1 MMTDD
6 VIFEAS
12 FGKHPWAVVEWVT
25 TGTPRG
31 SGRYETH
38 GCDILSL
45 RDGKISAKRSYR
57 KASL

>member
-1 MMTDD
+1 MTGLAMMTDD

-12 FGKHPWAVVEWVT
+12 FGKDPW
-25 TGTPRG
+25 GTPRG

-38 GCDILSL
+38 GCAILSL